1 MTKIGENSIIPK
13 NSKNIWGEHMP
24 GLGTVINTIAIVLG
38 GIGGLLFGRLLT
50 ERHQDTLTKAS
61 GICVLFIGISG
72 ALEGMLSID
81 GGALS
86 SGRSILV
93 IACIAP
99 GALIGE
105 TLNLEG
111 QFERFGKWLKIKTGN
126 AKDKRFVDGFVTA
139 SLTVC
144 IGAMAII
151 GAIQDGLLGDYSLLV
166 TKAVLDFII
175 ILIMTCS
182 LGKGCMFSAIPVA
195 VFQGTMTALAGLL
208 RPLMTEAALANL
220 SLVGSILIFCV
231 GLNLVWDRR
240 VRVANL
246 LPAVVI
252 AVVAAFLPFEI

>member
-1 MTKIGENSIIPK
+1 
-13 NSKNIWGEHMP
+13 MP
-24 GLGTVINTIAIVLG
+24 GLGTVINAIAILLG

-50 ERHQDTLTKAS
+50 ERHQDTLTKAG

-72 ALEGMLSID
+72 ALEGMLTID
-81 GGALS
+81 GAALS
-86 SGRSILV
+86 SGRSVLV

-126 AKDKRFVDGFVTA
+126 ARDQRFVDGFVTA

-175 ILIMTCS
+175 VLIMTCS

-195 VFQGTMTALAGLL
+195 VFQGSVTALAGLL
-208 RPLMTEAALANL
+208 RPLMTAAALANL

-231 GLNLVWDRR
+231 GLNLVWDKR

-252 AVVAAFLPFEI
+252 AVAAAFLPFEI

>member
-1 MTKIGENSIIPK
+1 
-13 NSKNIWGEHMP
+13 MP
-24 GLGTVINTIAIVLG
+24 GLGTVINAIAILLG

-50 ERHQDTLTKAS
+50 ERHQDTLTKAC

-72 ALEGMLSID
+72 ALEGMLTID
-81 GGALS
+81 GAALS
-86 SGRSILV
+86 SGRSVLV

-126 AKDKRFVDGFVTA
+126 ARDQRFVDGFVTA

-166 TKAVLDFII
+166 TK
-175 ILIMTCS
+175 
-182 LGKGCMFSAIPVA
+182 GCWTS
-195 VFQGTMTALAGLL
+195 
-208 RPLMTEAALANL
+208 
-220 SLVGSILIFCV
+220 SSS
-231 GLNLVWDRR
+231 
-240 VRVANL
+240 
-246 LPAVVI
+246 
-252 AVVAAFLPFEI
+252 

>member
-1 MTKIGENSIIPK
+1 
-13 NSKNIWGEHMP
+13 MP
-24 GLGTVINTIAIVLG
+24 GLGTVINTAAIIFG

-50 ERHQDTLTKAS
+50 ERHQDTLTKAC

-72 ALEGMLSID
+72 ALEGMLTID

-86 SGRSILV
+86 SGRSVLV

-126 AKDKRFVDGFVTA
+126 ARDKRFVDGFVTA

-195 VFQGTMTALAGLL
+195 VFQGGVTALAGLL

-231 GLNLVWDRR
+231 GLNLVWDKR

-252 AVVAAFLPFEI
+252 AVAVAFLPFEI